1 MLSGFMARN
10 YDVLTGFS
18 ECLVA
23 SWLGI
28 MIVFEMARNYDVLT
42 GFCGSLVASWL
53 GIMMF

>member
-42 GFCGSLVASWL
+42 GFCESLVASWL